1 MRRITFDFDN
11 VGGLLDVVAYPS
23 VMFSELKRN
32 YVTNMGVFEPNDDSQ
47 AIAIPMYA
55 DDTFQF
61 SEEKDTA
68 DNGVYYSTEVAGII
82 PKIEPGNEALI
93 EELDRGEWICVIKDN
108 NGQMR
113 LVGSSETPLR
123 FDSGKDTGVSFTSRN
138 NVKFAFKGKCAT
150 PSVVIED

>member
-1 MRRITFDFDN
+1 MRRISFDYDN
-11 VGGLLDVVAYPS
+11 VGGLLDVKAYPS
-23 VMFSELKRN
+23 EMFSELRRN
-32 YVTNMGVFEPNDDSQ
+32 YATGMSTFTPEDDSH

-61 SEEKDTA
+61 SEQKDTA
-68 DNGVYYSTEVAGII
+68 DNGVYYSTEIGGVI
-82 PKIEPGNEALI
+82 PKLDPNNDALM

>member
-1 MRRITFDFDN
+1 MRRISFDYDN

-23 VMFSELKRN
+23 AMFSELKRN

-61 SEEKDTA
+61 SEE

-108 NGQMR
+108 NGEMR

-150 PSVVIED
+150 PSVVLDA

>member
-1 MRRITFDFDN
+1 MAAMFAAAVTDCGNNNNAEI
-11 VGGLLDVVAYPS
+11 S
-23 VMFSELKRN
+23 VSS
-32 YVTNMGVFEPNDDSQ
+32 DSKTKT
-47 AIAIPMYA
+47 AIV
-55 DDTFQF
+55 

>member
-1 MRRITFDFDN
+1 MRRISFDFDN
-11 VGGLLDVVAYPS
+11 VGGLLDVKAYPS
-23 VMFSELKRN
+23 ALFSELKRN
-32 YVTNMGVFEPNDDSQ
+32 HVNGTGVFQPHDDSA

-68 DNGVYYSTEVAGII
+68 DNGVFYSTEVAGVI
-82 PKIEPGNEALI
+82 PKIDPGNEALV
-93 EELDRGEWICVIKDN
+93 EELDRGEWIVLIRDN

-113 LVGSSETPLR
+113 LVGTAETPLR

-150 PSVVIED
+150 PSVVIEE